1 MSTSNTH
8 GWTPAAPPLRS
19 VPRRTLASRK
29 KIFTLFGTRPEVIKL
44 APVIKQLELCGD
56 RFVSVN
62 ATSAQHSEL
71 LYPLVRLF
79 NIRID
84 HDLHVM
90 RKSQTPSQVCARVLE
105 ALDPILD
112 RETPDLILVQ
122 GDTTTA
128 MAGALAGFYRSIPVG
143 HVEAGLRSGNDFSPF
158 PEEMNRKLISRLTR
172 YHFAATARNRSTL
185 LAEGVPVDD
194 IFVTG
199 NPVVDALKTVLQH
212 GKVSTAIQQLLD
224 STKGSKRVM
233 LTTHRRESMGS
244 LMTENLKVL
253 SAFVERHSDV
263 VLLFPVH
270 PNPAVVRSAHRVFSD
285 QARIHL
291 LPPLSYEDFVVLLAN
306 SWLIVSDS
314 GGVQEE
320 APTLHKPLMILR
332 ENTERPESVEAG
344 VARLVGGC
352 PERLAS
358 MLEEVFSEG
367 TWIDRVKNTDNPFGD
382 GTAAKQI
389 VEIIADQFGL
399 SATAPSLAQAG

>member
-8 GWTPAAPPLRS
+8 AWSPAESPLRLVQRPPLL
-19 VPRRTLASRK
+19 PRK

-44 APVIKQLELCGD
+44 APVIHQLELRGD
-56 RFVSVN
+56 QFVSVN
-62 ATSAQHSEL
+62 ATSAQHTEL

-84 HDLHVM
+84 HDLEVM

-143 HVEAGLRSGNDFSPF
+143 HVEAGLRSGNDLSPF
-158 PEEMNRKLISRLTR
+158 PEEMNRKLISRMTR
-172 YHFAATARNRSTL
+172 YHFAATRQNRATL
-185 LAEGVPVDD
+185 LSEGVPADD

-212 GKVSTAIQQLLD
+212 GKASVDIQRLLEH
-224 STKGSKRVM
+224 TKGSKRVM
-233 LTTHRRESMGS
+233 LTTHRRESMRG

-253 SAFVERHSDV
+253 SAFVEQHSDV
-263 VLLFPVH
+263 VLIFPVH
-270 PNPAVVRSAHRVFSD
+270 PNPEVVRSARGVFGD
-285 QARIHL
+285 QAGIHL
-291 LPPLSYEDFVVLLAN
+291 LPPLSYEDFVVLMKN

-314 GGVQEE
+314 GGIQEE

-344 VARLVGGC
+344 VARLVGGS
-352 PERLAS
+352 PERLAN
-358 MLEEVFSEG
+358 MLEEVYLEG
-367 TWIDRVKNTDNPFGD
+367 TWIDHVNNAENPFGD
-382 GTAAKQI
+382 GTAARQI
-389 VEIIADQFGL
+389 VDIIAERLGL
-399 SATAPSLAQAG
+399 TAAALPHEQAG